1 MSTACRYQL
10 RKGAATVAGVALDG
24 VTILSVGR
32 RLLQSDSA
40 VTASASQRRRLGV
53 AVTMKIVSQPGQ
65 DVVSQSAMATAQ
77 SFTTALQNAAG
88 SITANEISAA
98 LSLPADVTEASIITP
113 TALQA
118 VAADPLSKGTSF
130 TLILAPSSESTAA
143 DLSSSV
149 SSSGSLLSEALGIPV
164 EVVSE
169 PQAGGLVGAFQATCS
184 FLSFSVLV
192 QHWLIR

>member
-1 MSTACRYQL
+1 M
-10 RKGAATVAGVALDG
+10 AGVALDG